1 MKRVFDIVVS
11 LFGLIILLIPLLIL
25 MFAVWL
31 NDFSSPLYISKR
43 VGKNGK
49 LFKMYKL
56 RSMIP
61 DAYKKNINSTSLDDE
76 RITSIGKIIRQY
88 KFDEGIQLLNVFLG
102 NMSLV
107 GPRPNIIDETKMYTL
122 REEKLLSIK
131 PGITDFSSIVF
142 SDEAQILKGSSNPDL
157 SYNQLIR
164 PWKSRLGLIYIDHQT
179 FFLDIQLI
187 FFTIVA
193 LVSKPIALKWIGK
206 KLTSFNIDSR
216 LIDIS
221 LRQRELYP
229 FPPPGSEDIV
239 QLDQ

>member
-1 MKRVFDIVVS
+1 
-11 LFGLIILLIPLLIL
+11 
-25 MFAVWL
+25 
-31 NDFSSPLYISKR
+31 
-43 VGKNGK
+43 
-49 LFKMYKL
+49 
-56 RSMIP
+56 MIP